1 MKKITINDLAN
12 KLKISKSTISKALK
26 GYPDV
31 SEKTRKK
38 VLRLAK
44 KLNYTPNNI
53 ASSLRTHQTKT
64 LGVIIPT
71 IVHHFFS
78 KVIDGL
84 INEAEKH
91 GYLIILLQ
99 SDERVELEEKQIDLL
114 IQKQVDGILIS
125 VSNQTG
131 KNTHLYRAVEKG
143 IPVVMFD
150 KIIKSFT
157 CSKVI
162 IDDKLAAFEA
172 VNYLIKKGYKKIA
185 HFGGLL
191 TPQNSIDRLLGYKK
205 ALMENGI
212 KYNSD
217 LVYVNPNNDDFNDG
231 FFNAKK
237 MLEEHKDVDAIF
249 AITDV
254 IATGALKYFENV
266 GIKVPKQI
274 AVFGFSN
281 WFMSSV
287 ITPSLSTVNQPSYKM
302 GQIAVD
308 VILEEIQ
315 IKKQN
320 EAIHFK
326 KIVLP
331 TSLIIRNST

>member
-44 KLNYTPNNI
+44 KLNYTPSNI

-64 LGVIIPT
+64 LGLIIPT

-78 KVIDGL
+78 KVIDGM

-99 SDERVELEEKQIDLL
+99 SGERVDLEEKQIDLL

-131 KNTHLYRAVEKG
+131 KGVHLKKIIEKG

-150 KIIKSFT
+150 KIIKSFK

-172 VNYLIKKGYKKIA
+172 VNYLIDKGYKKIA

-205 ALMENGI
+205 ALQTHGI
-212 KYNSD
+212 KYDPN

-231 FFNAKK
+231 YFNAKK
-237 MLEEHKDVDAIF
+237 MLEDHQDVDAIF

-254 IATGALKYFENV
+254 IATGALKYFENNNV
-266 GIKVPKQI
+266 KVPGQI

-308 VILEEIQ
+308 VILEEI
-315 IKKQN
+315 KMNEQN
-320 EAIHFK
+320 EVVQFK
-326 KIVLP
+326 NIVLP
-331 TSLIIRNST
+331 TSLIIRQST